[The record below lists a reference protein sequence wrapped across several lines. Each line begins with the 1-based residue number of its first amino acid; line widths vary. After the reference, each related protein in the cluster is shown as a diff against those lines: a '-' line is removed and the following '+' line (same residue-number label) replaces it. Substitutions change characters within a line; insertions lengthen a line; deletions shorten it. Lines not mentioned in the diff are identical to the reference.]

1 MPSLH
6 YHLRQAD
13 LGLLRIFARTWG
25 VPETFPTVA
34 AGADALEAAMR
45 TPTEAEAVLARLPE
59 DARAALEAL
68 QARQGRLP
76 WAEFVRR
83 FGPFREMGPG
93 RREREKPH
101 EQPVSPAE
109 VLWYA
114 GWVGRAFLEGPE
126 GPLEFAY
133 IPDELRALL
142 PPPPPPEA
150 APLGRPATR
159 DERAFP
165 QPSHDHIL
173 DHLTTYL
180 AARRAN
186 RPLED
191 IPDRKAWRYTPAH
204 LEALARALGVLTSA
218 GEVDTAAVR
227 AFLEAPRGEALFR
240 LFTAWREG
248 LAFNDLKL
256 MPGVVAQGPWEN
268 DPRRARE
275 AVLGWLTRLP
285 ANTWWSLEGLIAAV
299 HQCCPDF
306 QRPAPGDYD
315 SWYLR
320 AAESGKTLT
329 GWEHWDAVDGALI
342 RFVLTG
348 PLAWMGVVALAAP
361 TKGAPAAAFRLTR
374 WGKALLAGKA
384 PAGLAVEDQPLM
396 LRADGRLFAPWRSP
410 RVVRYHIAR
419 FAEWEGT
426 DRSGYRFRL
435 TARALQRAAEQGI
448 GADRVLALL
457 KQHTRALPKTIVQAV
472 RRWEAEGVQAT
483 IRPMVVLQVRDPAIL
498 EALRKSRAARF
509 LGPLLGPAAVAI
521 RRDAAPVVLS
531 ALAEMGYFGETEPQ
545 SKALSENKPP
555 KEGKSNKQAS

>member
-6 YHLRQAD
+6 YHLHQAD

-45 TPTEAEAVLARLPE
+45 APAEAEAVLARLPE
-59 DARAALEAL
+59 DARAALQAL
-68 QARQGRLP
+68 HAREGRLP

-114 GWVGRAFLEGPE
+114 GWVGRAFLEGPA

-133 IPDELRALL
+133 IPDEMRALL
-142 PPPPPPEA
+142 PPPPQAEK
-150 APLGRPATR
+150 PLPGRPATPA
-159 DERAFP
+159 ERAFP
-165 QPSHDHIL
+165 LPSHDHIL

-180 AARRAN
+180 AARRAG
-186 RPLED
+186 RLPEEA
-191 IPDRKAWRYTPAH
+191 PDRKAWRYTPAH
-204 LEALARALGVLTSA
+204 LEALAHALGVLTPT
-218 GEVDTAAVR
+218 GEVNPVAVR
-227 AFLEAPRGEALFR
+227 AFLEAPRGEALLR
-240 LFTAWREG
+240 LFPAWREG

-256 MPGVVAQGPWEN
+256 MPGVVAEGPWEN

-275 AVLGWLTRLP
+275 AVLGWLERLP
-285 ANTWWSLEGLIAAV
+285 AGTWWSLEGLVAAV

-320 AAESGKTLT
+320 SADGEPLS
-329 GWEHWDAVDGALI
+329 GWEHWDAVDGALL
-342 RFVLTG
+342 RFLLTG
-348 PLAWMGVVALAAP
+348 PLAWFGVVALAAP
-361 TKGAPAAAFRLTR
+361 KKGVLPAAFRLTR
-374 WGKALLAGKA
+374 RGRALLAGQA
-384 PAGLAVEDQPLM
+384 PPGQAEDQPLM

-410 RVVRYHIAR
+410 RVVRYHVAR

-435 TARALQRAAEQGI
+435 TAASLRRAAEQGI
-448 GADRVLALL
+448 PAEQVLALL
-457 KQHTRALPKTIVQAV
+457 KQHTRALPPTIVQAI
-472 RRWEAEGVQAT
+472 RRWEAEGVQAA
-483 IRPMVVLQVRDPAIL
+483 IKPMTVLQVRDPAIL
-498 EALRKSRAARF
+498 QALRQSRAARF
-509 LGPLLGPAAVAI
+509 LGPVLGPAAVAV
-521 RRDAAPVVLS
+521 RRDAAPLVL
-531 ALAEMGYFGETEPQ
+531 AVLAEMGYFGEME
-545 SKALSENKPP
+545 
-555 KEGKSNKQAS
+555 

>member
-13 LGLLRIFARTWG
+13 VGLLRIFARTWG
-25 VPETFPTVA
+25 VSEAFTSVA
-34 AGADALEAAMR
+34 AGAAALEAAMR
-45 TPTEAEAVLARLPE
+45 APAEAEAVLARLPE
-59 DARAALEAL
+59 EARAALEAL

-101 EQPVSPAE
+101 EQPISPAE
-109 VLWYA
+109 ALWYA

-133 IPDELRALL
+133 IPDELRAFL
-142 PPPPPPEA
+142 PAAPPPEA
-150 APLGRPATR
+150 APPGRPAAR
-159 DERAFP
+159 AERTFLLP
-165 QPSHDHIL
+165 VHDHIL

-180 AARRAN
+180 AARRAG
-186 RPLED
+186 RPLAD
-191 IPDRKAWRYTPAH
+191 IPDRKAWRYAPAH
-204 LEALARALGVLTSA
+204 LEALARALNVLTAA
-218 GEVDTAAVR
+218 GEVATAAVR
-227 AFLEAPRGEALFR
+227 AFLEAPRGEALLQ

-256 MPGVVAQGPWEN
+256 MPGVVAEGTWEN

-275 AVLGWLTRLP
+275 AVLAWLARLP

-306 QRPAPGDYD
+306 QRSAPGDYD
-315 SWYLR
+315 AWYLR
-320 AAESGKTLT
+320 AAESGEPLS
-329 GWEHWDAVDGALI
+329 GWEHWEAVDGALI
-342 RFVLTG
+342 RFLLTG
-348 PLAWMGVVALAAP
+348 PLAWLGVVALAAP
-361 TKGAPAAAFRLTR
+361 AKGAPAAAFRLTR
-374 WGKALLAGKA
+374 WGKALLAGKP
-384 PAGLAVEDQPLM
+384 PAGLATEDQPLM

-435 TARALQRAAEQGI
+435 TAKALQRAADQGI
-448 GADRVLALL
+448 AAEQVLALL

-472 RRWEAEGVQAT
+472 HRWEAEGVQAT
-483 IRPMVVLQVRDPAIL
+483 IRPMVVLQVRDPAII

-509 LGPLLGPAAVAI
+509 LGPLLGPAAIAV

-531 ALAEMGYFGETEPQ
+531 ALAEMGYFGEIEP
-545 SKALSENKPP
+545 SSEALSEKAP
-555 KEGKSNKQAS
+555 KKKRKIE